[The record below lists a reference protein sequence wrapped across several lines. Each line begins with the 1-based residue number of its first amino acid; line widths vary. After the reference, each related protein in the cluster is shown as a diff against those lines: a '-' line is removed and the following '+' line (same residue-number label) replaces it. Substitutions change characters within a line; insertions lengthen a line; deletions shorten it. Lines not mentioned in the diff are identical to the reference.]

1 MMSPAVGNV
10 ALVTGSVEVYVHAN
24 QHDRNHSRD
33 LHGSQDVIERNG
45 PLAADRAKADRGHHA
60 DRGHQEYNPKTKQ
73 AGGGNKIPVE
83 YTIQAVDHEGEHVQT
98 RQWGIFTPLVLSSG
112 GNTARTG
119 RQLANCVKGQKLSFR
134 GTHGKY
140 EPALK
145 GR

>member
-10 ALVTGSVEVYVHAN
+10 ALVTGSVEVYVPAN

-45 PLAADRAKADRGHHA
+45 PLAADRAKVDRGHHA

-73 AGGGNKIPVE
+73 AG
-83 YTIQAVDHEGEHVQT
+83 
-98 RQWGIFTPLVLSSG
+98 G